1 MNAIVAVDNR
11 WAIGNKGGLL
21 VRIPMDQK
29 FFREVTIGKV
39 VVLGRKTLSTFP
51 NGLPLPG
58 RTNIILSR
66 NQNLQVKGATV
77 VHSRE
82 ELFEELKKYNS
93 EDIYVIGGSMVY
105 NLLIP
110 YCSLVHVT
118 KIDYRY
124 AADSYFPNLDEM
136 EEWKITGESDENTY
150 FDLEF
155 TFYRYENKH
164 PLPLEI

>member
-124 AADSYFPNLDEM
+124 AADSYFPNLDEDPQWHVAAES
-136 EEWKITGESDENTY
+136 EEQTY
-150 FDLEF
+150 FDLEYKF
-155 TFYRYENKH
+155 VRYERTM
-164 PLPLEI
+164 

>member
-29 FFREVTIGKV
+29 FFREVTMGKV

-51 NGLPLPG
+51 NGMPLQG

-66 NQNLQVKGATV
+66 NPDLQVKGAKV
-77 VHSRE
+77 VHSE
-82 ELFEELKKYNS
+82 QELFEELKQYKS

-105 NLLIP
+105 ELLVP
-110 YCSLVHVT
+110 YCSLIHVT

-124 AADSYFPNLDEM
+124 AADSYFPNLDET
-136 EEWKITGESDENTY
+136 EGWEITGESEENTY

-155 TFYRYENKH
+155 RFYRYENKA
-164 PLPLEI
+164 PLTF

>member
-118 KIDYRY
+118 KIIVMRQILI
-124 AADSYFPNLDEM
+124 FRIWMKWRNGKLPEKVMKIHILIWNLLF
-136 EEWKITGESDENTY
+136 TGMRINI
-150 FDLEF
+150 
-155 TFYRYENKH
+155 RCH
-164 PLPLEI
+164 

>member
-124 AADSYFPNLDEM
+124 AADSYFPSLDEM
-136 EEWKITGESDENTY
+136 EEWEITGESDENTY

>member
-51 NGLPLPG
+51 NGLPLQG

-77 VHSRE
+77 VHSKE

-93 EDIYVIGGSMVY
+93 EDVYVIGGSMVY
-105 NLLIP
+105 DLLVP
-110 YCSLVHVT
+110 YCSMVHVT

-136 EEWKITGESDENTY
+136 EEWEITGESDENTY

-164 PLPLEI
+164 PLPLEA

>member
-124 AADSYFPNLDEM
+124 AADSYFPNLDKM
-136 EEWKITGESDENTY
+136 EEWEITGESDENTY

>member
-1 MNAIVAVDNR
+1 
-11 WAIGNKGGLL
+11 
-21 VRIPMDQK
+21 
-29 FFREVTIGKV
+29 
-39 VVLGRKTLSTFP
+39 
-51 NGLPLPG
+51 
-58 RTNIILSR
+58 
-66 NQNLQVKGATV
+66 
-77 VHSRE
+77 
-82 ELFEELKKYNS
+82 
-93 EDIYVIGGSMVY
+93 MVY

-136 EEWKITGESDENTY
+136 EEWEITGESDENTY

>member
-29 FFREVTIGKV
+29 FFRETTIGKV
-39 VVLGRKTLSTFP
+39 VILGRKTLSTFP

-58 RTNIILSR
+58 RTNIVMSR
-66 NQNLQVKGATV
+66 NPDFQVKGAIV
-77 VHSRE
+77 VHN
-82 ELFEELKKYNS
+82 LEELKEALKPYDDD
-93 EDIYVIGGSMVY
+93 DIYVIGGSAIY
-105 NLLIP
+105 ELLLP
-110 YCSLVHVT
+110 YCKLVHVT

-124 AADSYFPNLDEM
+124 AADSFFPNLDQM
-136 EEWKITGESDENTY
+136 DNWKITGDTEEYTY

-155 TFYRYENKH
+155 VFYRYENDS
-164 PLPLEI
+164 PEAFL

>member
-136 EEWKITGESDENTY
+136 EEGEITGESDENTY

>member
-82 ELFEELKKYNS
+82 ELFEELKKRS
-93 EDIYVIGGSMVY
+93 
-105 NLLIP
+105 
-110 YCSLVHVT
+110 
-118 KIDYRY
+118 
-124 AADSYFPNLDEM
+124 
-136 EEWKITGESDENTY
+136 
-150 FDLEF
+150 
-155 TFYRYENKH
+155 
-164 PLPLEI
+164 

>member
-124 AADSYFPNLDEM
+124 AADSYFPNLDEDPQWHVAAES
-136 EEWKITGESDENTY
+136 EEQTY